1 MPQEFYCDAVL
12 LDMDGTLVDSTEC
25 VVRHWRIWSE
35 RHHLDLDRV
44 LEFSHGRPTLETM
57 KLVAPHLA
65 SVEEARR
72 LEAAETADQD
82 GIKPVR
88 GALPFVEAL
97 PVDHWAVVTSAPMR
111 MAEERLRRAGISA
124 SPALVSSDDVQK
136 GKPDPEPYLRAAG
149 LLRVAPQR
157 CLVFEDA
164 PAGIESARAAG
175 MEVVGVTTT
184 FPPERLG
191 ARIYL
196 ADFAGVS
203 VDQVAVAGGFL
214 RILLP

>member
-164 PAGIESARAAG
+164 PAGIESARSAG

>member
-1 MPQEFYCDAVL
+1 
-12 LDMDGTLVDSTEC
+12 
-25 VVRHWRIWSE
+25 
-35 RHHLDLDRV
+35 
-44 LEFSHGRPTLETM
+44 M

-65 SVEEARR
+65 SMEEARR

-97 PVDHWAVVTSAPMR
+97 PVDHWAVVTSAPRR
-111 MAEERLRRAGISA
+111 MAEERLRRAGIFA
-124 SPALVSSDDVQK
+124 PPALVCSDDVQK

-164 PAGIESARAAG
+164 PAGIESARSAG

-191 ARIYL
+191 ARTYL

-203 VDQVAVAGGFL
+203 VDQIAVAGGFL
-214 RILLP
+214 RISLP

>member
-1 MPQEFYCDAVL
+1 
-12 LDMDGTLVDSTEC
+12 
-25 VVRHWRIWSE
+25 
-35 RHHLDLDRV
+35 
-44 LEFSHGRPTLETM
+44 M